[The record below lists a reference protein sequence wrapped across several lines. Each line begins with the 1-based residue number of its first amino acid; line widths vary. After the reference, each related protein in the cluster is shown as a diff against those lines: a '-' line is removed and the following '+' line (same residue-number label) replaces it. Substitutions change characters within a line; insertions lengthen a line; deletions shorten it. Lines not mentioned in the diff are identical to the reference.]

1 MTQNQKLLL
10 LAGAGVLAYFL
21 WKGSKKMTST
31 QSADTSTD
39 EGGGVTLAEPKSQA
53 DCPDGTLFIPS
64 VAAEEITLTQKD
76 GSVSKVMQ
84 EAKPA
89 FCNERR
95 GLDLFMSDSILHTS
109 TGGGLKTFA

>member
-10 LAGAGVLAYFL
+10 IAGAGVLAYFL

-31 QSADTSTD
+31 QS

-76 GSVSKVMQ
+76 GTKSKVMQ

-89 FCNERR
+89 FCSERR
-95 GLDLFMSDSILHTS
+95 GLDLFMSDVHMSS
-109 TGGGLKTFA
+109 EGVLKTFA